1 MWNDMESKKQ
11 LNAEL
16 KRLQRS
22 NSDVLL
28 QVRMS
33 RDQESK
39 HFVAAYLWWR
49 KACTVKGYLDALY
62 AEAGITHK
70 NIKHK
75 INFRPMLRLLS
86 EGDIDNNELLIWTKV
101 LNKVH
106 EEYQSK
112 PKSYA
117 TNAVNQLALF
127 IKNKN
132 GKTGLA
138 GYHNKQNDDDEY
150 DEIDD
155 DASDAAQI
163 KSLYDVLDESE
174 FTPMLAAEARKYY
187 GKHNHLQGVEL
198 PALNLTEQGY
208 SIVVVKSDGNT
219 SKLVGTIADQSIVD
233 NTLIRTYR
241 NEFDA
246 MPLTMRCVVEPLHLL
261 NVPNVIAK
269 SIDKFVENSKVE
281 DTIDGGKKERAY
293 KRLVYRGDTGEFL
306 LSHLYMPAG
315 IVLTAKPN
323 QTMFGANATDMF
335 VNNEVRLSI
344 EVRLLL
350 QNMFNLFTTDS
361 PNKYKALPKGY
372 GHAYTAQLDTK
383 LQIDDDGDA
392 TAKLVKHYTTN
403 LKHPSIAWTPFY
415 KYSIKPRWQT
425 AANVDRFKADW
436 HGTIDL
442 DWLRSTSV
450 AFFDNWIAAYANK
463 ANRPVNKT
471 LNLTFGTNGLG
482 IGYEFGDKGY
492 DIEKLY
498 DIDKSKGKAS
508 LQVRSADFAFF
519 VRQLAD
525 LNVQG
530 LIECKANEHGVKFEF
545 ATAANTYMCFIPACN
560 AKGVRDKT
568 YCTVYNPTTTDH
580 AYDLDNDD
588 KTPEPTAEEEM
599 QVLLKLESLRK

>member
-1 MWNDMESKKQ
+1 MQIKKQ
-11 LNAEL
+11 LDAEL
-16 KRLQRS
+16 KRLKK
-22 NSDVLL
+22 NGTDVML

-33 RDQESK
+33 RDAESK
-39 HFVAAYLWWR
+39 HFVSAYLWWR
-49 KACTVKGYLDALY
+49 EANKVKGYLDSLY
-62 AEAGITHK
+62 KEAGIVHK
-70 NIKHK
+70 SLKNK

-86 EGDIDNNELLIWTKV
+86 EGDADNNELLIWTKA

-106 EEYQSK
+106 EKYEST
-112 PKSYA
+112 PK
-117 TNAVNQLALF
+117 TFKVNALSQLVQF
-127 IKNKN
+127 IKNSN

-138 GYHNKQNDDDEY
+138 GYHNKQNDDADY
-150 DEIDD
+150 DEIENE
-155 DASDAAQI
+155 ASDAAEI
-163 KSLYDVLDESE
+163 KSLYDDLSESE
-174 FTPMLAAEARKYY
+174 FTPMLAKEARNYY
-187 GKHNHLQGVEL
+187 GAHNNLQSVEL

-208 SIVVVKSDGNT
+208 SIIVVKSDGT
-219 SKLVGTIADQSIVD
+219 TTELVGTIADQNIVD

-269 SIDKFVENSKVE
+269 SIDKFIENSKVE
-281 DTIDGGKKERAY
+281 DTIDGEKKERAY
-293 KRLVYRGDTGEFL
+293 KRLVYRADTGEFM
-306 LSHLYMPAG
+306 LSHMYMPAG
-315 IVLTAKPN
+315 VVLTAKPN
-323 QTMFGANATDMF
+323 QAMFNANAADMF
-335 VNNEVRLSI
+335 INNELRLSI
-344 EVRLLL
+344 EVRLLH
-350 QNMFNLFTTDS
+350 QNMFNVFTTNS
-361 PNKYKALPKGY
+361 PNKYKPLPKGF

-383 LQIDDDGDA
+383 LLIDDDGAA

-415 KYSIKPRWQT
+415 KFTIKPRWQT

-436 HGTIDL
+436 QGTIDI

-471 LNLTFGTNGLG
+471 LNLTFSTNGMG

-492 DIEKLY
+492 DIEKQY
-498 DIDKSKGKAS
+498 AIDKSKGKAS

-530 LIECKANEHGVKFEF
+530 NIDCKANEHGVKFAF
-545 ATAANTYMCFIPACN
+545 ATAANTYMCFVPACN

-568 YCTVYNPTTTDH
+568 YCTVYYPTTTDH

-588 KTPEPTAEEEM
+588 KTPEITADEEM
-599 QVLLKLESLRK
+599 HLMLKMESLRK

>member
-1 MWNDMESKKQ
+1 MQIKKQ
-11 LNAEL
+11 LDAEL
-16 KRLQRS
+16 KRLKK
-22 NSDVLL
+22 NGTDVML

-39 HFVAAYLWWR
+39 HFVSAYLWWR
-49 KACTVKGYLDALY
+49 KASTVKGYLNNLY
-62 AEAGITHK
+62 DEAGITHK
-70 NIKHK
+70 NIKNK

-86 EGDIDNNELLIWTKV
+86 EGDIDTNELLIWTKV

-106 EEYQSK
+106 EKYQSK
-112 PKSYA
+112 PKAYVTGA
-117 TNAVNQLALF
+117 ANQLALF
-127 IKNKN
+127 IKNN
-132 GKTGLA
+132 GGKTGLA
-138 GYHNKQNDDDEY
+138 GYHNKQNDDADYE
-150 DEIDD
+150 EIDS
-155 DASDAAQI
+155 DASDAAEI
-163 KSLYDVLDESE
+163 KNLVFELNESE
-174 FTPMLAAEARKYY
+174 FTPMLAKEARNYY
-187 GKHNHLQGVEL
+187 GAHNNLQGVEL

-208 SIVVVKSDGNT
+208 SIIVVKSDGT
-219 SKLVGTIADQSIVD
+219 TTELVGTIADQSIVD
-233 NTLIRTYR
+233 STLIRTYR

-269 SIDKFVENSKVE
+269 SIDKFIENSKVE
-281 DTIDGGKKERAY
+281 DTIDGEKKERAY
-293 KRLVYRGDTGEFL
+293 KRLVYRADTGEFM
-306 LSHLYMPAG
+306 LSQMYMPAG
-315 IVLTAKPN
+315 VVLTAKPN
-323 QTMFGANATDMF
+323 QAMFNANAGDMF
-335 VNNEVRLSI
+335 INNEVRLSI
-344 EVRLLL
+344 EVRLLH
-350 QNMFNLFTTDS
+350 QNMFNLFTTNS
-361 PNKYKALPKGY
+361 PHKYKALHKGF

-383 LQIDDDGDA
+383 LHIDDDGAA

-415 KYSIKPRWQT
+415 KFTIKPRWQT
-425 AANVDRFKADW
+425 AANVDSFKADW
-436 HGTIDL
+436 QGTIDI

-463 ANRPVNKT
+463 ANRPVNKI
-471 LNLTFGTNGLG
+471 LNLTFSTNGMG

-492 DIEKLY
+492 DIEKQY
-498 DIDKSKGKAS
+498 AIDKSKGKAS

-530 LIECKANEHGVKFEF
+530 NIDCKANEHGVKFEF
-545 ATAANTYMCFIPACN
+545 ATAANTYMCFVPACN

-588 KTPEPTAEEEM
+588 KTPEITADEEM
-599 QVLLKLESLRK
+599 HLLLKMESLRK